1 MIVALLLV
9 IALLA
14 PPTTIAAEKEEGS
27 VNYELKSWPEWTL
40 RGVNIN
46 IDRGHTKQREDF
58 RHLAQDWGAN
68 HVRVQIFT
76 AGVPSSF
83 GEPGES
89 ASEYFKQK
97 VDPVLEWC
105 KEFNLSVVLDAHGAP
120 GNPEHWSRP
129 KRLLWEDF
137 KWHENFAR
145 LWREIAQYYRD
156 NTTIVAYELLNEPNM
171 REQVKDTPAD
181 WNALAKKLTVAI
193 REVDTY
199 HTIMVG
205 PIAWSNASG
214 FTSLEPTGDP
224 NTIYT
229 FHMYQPHQFTHQ
241 GVGEGSK
248 TGIQYPGMIGNRMYD
263 KETLREMME
272 PAVEFQRKHNLPR
285 LYVGEFSAIIW
296 APGKSAYNYLRDLL
310 EIFEA
315 EGWDWAYHAYR
326 EFHGWSLEHE
336 ASDPKNIQRVD
347 STDRLELFRSYFAKN
362 RTMPR

>member
-1 MIVALLLV
+1 MFVALLLGLGLSV
-9 IALLA
+9 LPIMPAIAV
-14 PPTTIAAEKEEGS
+14 EREEGT
-27 VNYELKSWPEWTL
+27 VDYELKSWPEYIL

-58 RHLAQDWGAN
+58 RYLAQDWGAN

-76 AGVPSSF
+76 GGVPTKF

-89 ASEYFKQK
+89 ALEYFKQK

-105 KEFNLSVVLDAHGAP
+105 AEFNLSVVLDSHGAP
-120 GNPEHWSRP
+120 GNPKHWNDP
-129 KRLLWEDF
+129 GRLLWEDF
-137 KWHENFAR
+137 KWHDNFAR

-171 REQVKDTPAD
+171 REQVKDTPSD
-181 WNALAKKLTVAI
+181 WNALAKRLTAAI
-193 REVDTY
+193 REVDDC

-205 PIAWSNASG
+205 PIAWSSSNG
-214 FTSLEPTGDP
+214 FASLEPTGDK

-241 GVGEGSK
+241 GVRNSE
-248 TGIQYPGMIGNRMYD
+248 TGIPYPGMIRNRMWN
-263 KETLREMME
+263 KEALREAMK
-272 PAVEFQRKHNLPR
+272 PAVDFQKKHNLPR

-296 APGKSAYNYLRDLL
+296 APDKSSYNYLRDLL

-326 EFHGWSLEHE
+326 EWNGWSLEHE
-336 ASDPKNIQRVD
+336 ASDPKNIQHVG
-347 STDRLELFRSYFAKN
+347 STDRLELFKSCFAKN
-362 RTMPR
+362 KP